1 MCDYSL
7 EMYRSRPAQQGEE
20 YISNKFPTGSVG
32 FVAPGDQSVA
42 ICMACDTEL
51 RLANIPANL
60 REQAGLS
67 ETETATFTQV
77 DGPYHRDAMKFRN
90 GKILTLQ
97 QLGPGIVASLISAL
111 DGTIDFTPV
120 KAREFV

>member
-7 EMYRSRPAQQGEE
+7 EMYRSRPAQKGEE

-42 ICMACDTEL
+42 ICMNCDTEL
-51 RLANIPANL
+51 ELANIPAHL

-67 ETETATFTQV
+67 DTEIATFTQI
-77 DGPYHRDAMKFRN
+77 DGPYHRDAVRFRN
-90 GKILTLQ
+90 GKVLTLQ
-97 QLGPGIVASLISAL
+97 QLGPGIIASLAN
-111 DGTIDFTPV
+111 TIEIFPSKPV
-120 KAREFV
+120 DVREFV

>member
-1 MCDYSL
+1 
-7 EMYRSRPAQQGEE
+7 MYRSRPAQQGEE

-51 RLANIPANL
+51 RLANIPTHL

-67 ETETATFTQV
+67 ETETATFTQL
-77 DGPYHRDAMKFRN
+77 DGPYHRDAMRFRN

-97 QLGPGIVASLISAL
+97 QLGPGIVASLVSAL
-111 DGTIDFTPV
+111 DGTIDFVPV